1 MRLRLPLILQATV
14 LLTLSA
20 CNDADNLTA
29 PQATA
34 ELAPAGNR
42 LATIEWEGS
51 TPTLYIQNPDGS
63 NRVRVHFEHVSN
75 HVIGNY
81 SPRVLPVTDESIR
94 RFTRMKWSPDGR
106 FLAVIVA
113 PANEALQVVLVS
125 ADARALRTVSPN
137 SQYLWGDVEWS
148 PDSRYIA
155 YIMATGP
162 FGQAPD
168 LFITELGRDLVRR
181 VTTGAGL
188 SGYDA
193 VRFDASG
200 QRLLFTQ
207 HIGWAEDGI
216 NVLSRLASVDLE
228 SGAIV
233 TGDQLIGEP
242 QGRSR
247 DGSWGLLVRSSAIT
261 PGMRELVRRPTD
273 GSRETV
279 LATGDLAGASII
291 EGDREAV
298 VSFWNKDS
306 SQSFVVLGLDSA
318 DDVHGALPTVPTA
331 TWATL
336 SRSLQ

>member
-1 MRLRLPLILQATV
+1 V
-14 LLTLSA
+14 LLTLGA
-20 CNDADNLTA
+20 CNDTDNLTA

-51 TPTLYIQNPDGS
+51 TPTLCIQSPDGS

-81 SPRVLPVTDESIR
+81 SPRLLPVTDETIR

-125 ADARALRTVSPN
+125 ADARELRTVSPN

-148 PDSRYIA
+148 PDSRRIA

-168 LFITELGRDLVRR
+168 LFVTELGRDLVKRM
-181 VTTGAGL
+181 TTGADL

-193 VRFDASG
+193 VRFDATG
-200 QRLLFTQ
+200 KKLLFTQ
-207 HIGWAEDGI
+207 HLGFADDGI

-233 TGDQLIGEP
+233 TGDQVVGEP
-242 QGRSR
+242 QGLSR
-247 DGSWGLLVRSSAIT
+247 DGAWGLFIRSSAAT
-261 PGMRELVRRPTD
+261 PGVRELVRRLAD
-273 GSRETV
+273 GSGETV
-279 LATGDLAGASII
+279 LTTGDLAGASII

-306 SQSFVVLGLDSA
+306 TQSFVVLGLDKA
-318 DDVHGALPTVPTA
+318 DDVHGVLPTVPTA

-336 SRSLQ
+336 SRALQ